1 MVFSIDDESTWRVTP
16 ENPVREVDGMDWERC
31 AALHNLILR
40 LGWAVSG
47 KPETEM
53 PRETWWQ
60 THITDLALEAEWSA
74 RLSPTLKQ
82 FLQAAFEERAGQSLF
97 YYTITNN
104 GRTVWDP
111 LEVIFTAWLDMIDT
125 GKIVARSSPARG
137 PGEGDPWELQ
147 LYSQSDL
154 QAAVS
159 YFDNLILKIEC
170 LIENPSLQPKDNPED
185 QAKLI
190 ALATAKFNTPRSQG
204 EIGLFSKEALDGA
217 GLKQGFVRDFLT
229 SVRRPKAN
237 IKYIAP
243 GLRLPTEADSSP
255 LPLQNLDIPGLCSNP
270 ILPIPLFVTDT
281 KSISPIFENYP
292 FQDLSNL
299 SYGLWTSYVNRD
311 GEHEFEDG
319 CRLFL
324 PFEIGTIGF
333 ARLTDDTLVGENLE
347 SGQASHCGRS
357 NELYQTGHNHY
368 IPSHEPQL
376 GDILNL
382 WQSLVQ
388 AGLWEVEEE
397 GVVGGI
403 EKFKEAD
410 TADGS
415 HMYQLNVKW

>member
-1 MVFSIDDESTWRVTP
+1 LFKQWLSRNPFSFDQETSRAIFQLD
-16 ENPVREVDGMDWERC
+16 
-31 AALHNLILR
+31 IL
-40 LGWAVSG
+40 
-47 KPETEM
+47 
-53 PRETWWQ
+53 
-60 THITDLALEAEWSA
+60 DY
-74 RLSPTLKQ
+74 
-82 FLQAAFEERAGQSLF
+82 F
-97 YYTITNN
+97 ITNN

-111 LEVIFTAWLDMIDT
+111 LEVIFTTWLDMIDT
-125 GKIVARSSPARG
+125 GKIVARSSPVRG
-137 PGEGDPWELQ
+137 PGEGGPWELQ

-170 LIENPSLQPKDNPED
+170 LVESPSLQPKDNPED

-190 ALATAKFNTPRSQG
+190 ALATAKFNTPRSQD
-204 EIGLFSKEALDGA
+204 EIGLFSKEVLDSA
-217 GLKQGFVRDFLT
+217 GLKLGFVRDFLT

-281 KSISPIFENYP
+281 KSTSPIFENYP
-292 FQDLSNL
+292 FQDLTNL
-299 SYGLWTSYVNRD
+299 PYGLWTSYVNRD
-311 GEHEFEDG
+311 GGHEFEDG

-324 PFEIGTIGF
+324 PFEIGAVGF

-347 SGQASHCGRS
+347 SGQARPCGRS
-357 NELYQTGHNHY
+357 NELYQTGYNHY

-388 AGLWEVEEE
+388 AGLWEVGEE

-410 TADGS
+410 TDDGFYK
-415 HMYQLNVKW
+415 YQLNVKW